1 MAISNDF
8 NILAIGF
15 LTNRITLYHMKTI
28 KEIVSVII
36 DDKPLALSFDHYNER
51 LLVGGKNGEI
61 TVYKVDSMLVDS
73 IGFTT

>member
-1 MAISNDF
+1 
-8 NILAIGF
+8 
-15 LTNRITLYHMKTI
+15 MKTI

-61 TVYKVDSMLVDS
+61 TVYKVDSMLVDR